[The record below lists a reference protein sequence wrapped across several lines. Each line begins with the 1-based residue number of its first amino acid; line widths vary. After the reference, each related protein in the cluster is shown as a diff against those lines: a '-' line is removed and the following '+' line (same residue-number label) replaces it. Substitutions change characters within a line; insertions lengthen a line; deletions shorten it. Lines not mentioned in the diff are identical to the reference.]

1 MQLVKGRQQIGTSS
15 RFDLLKYLDID
26 YSSCLTPNE
35 IQNFDILKWWRF
47 HEVTFFVLSKMTCD
61 IFTLPTGVYR
71 NISMDP
77 HFSHVPLLDWQDS
90 LLFVKILFLEKSESP
105 LILF

>member
-1 MQLVKGRQQIGTSS
+1 
-15 RFDLLKYLDID
+15 
-26 YSSCLTPNE
+26 
-35 IQNFDILKWWRF
+35 
-47 HEVTFFVLSKMTCD
+47 MTCD